1 MVSGCLHTRRARVRR
16 QQVEHRV
23 KASLHRLKALLP
35 GHSRNIANKALQG
48 TNAAS

>member
-1 MVSGCLHTRRARVRR
+1 MVLGRLHPRRARVRR

-35 GHSRNIANKALQG
+35 RHFGKQAL
-48 TNAAS
+48 